1 LQLETSSFCA
11 KEENASRNT
20 VETTDLLAQC
30 QKATGTEEKNT
41 LQERLYLPTLIVSVK
56 AVSLSKQG
64 QYLKRLLKPENSGHM
79 QKHLKQIQRFC
90 YLFFFPFTVLKR
102 TKPYSLIRH

>member
-56 AVSLSKQG
+56 AVSLSKCPGFG
-64 QYLKRLLKPENSGHM
+64 QNRVNFHRNPG
-79 QKHLKQIQRFC
+79 RG
-90 YLFFFPFTVLKR
+90 TAGGGG
-102 TKPYSLIRH
+102 